1 MKLRLQLFW
10 AGVQDVACKVGL
22 VPLPHYFL
30 KLSLNRL
37 NQTTVLVGD
46 HKVHSP
52 KPSSFEPRQEV
63 IPTAVSLAVAN
74 PKPQHLASHSLTKG
88 CNLLHSSDTADLENS
103 VPHSSS
109 VILFPI
115 NQSTREAGGPDQSR
129 SLFTEV

>member
-10 AGVQDVACKVGL
+10 AGVQDVACEVGL
-22 VPLPHYFL
+22 APLPHYFL

-46 HKVHSP
+46 HKVYSP

-74 PKPQHLASHSLTKG
+74 PKPQHLAVS
-88 CNLLHSSDTADLENS
+88 
-103 VPHSSS
+103 PHVHPYGDECALWPYPSA
-109 VILFPI
+109 FPY
-115 NQSTREAGGPDQSR
+115 
-129 SLFTEV
+129 